1 MHTLEASK
9 LSCEEIVEVRESL
22 SNLEGNRTAAVL
34 LEMLSALEQGGAV
47 TVTEDDD
54 TEISPQEASKH
65 LGISRPYLYRLL
77 DTGVIPEQ
85 PRVGTHRKI
94 KMRDIRAFLTNREL
108 ASRQFAVDLAHT
120 QQANDQ
126 LIREAA
132 HISDETAAK
141 FGF

>member
-9 LSCEEIVEVRESL
+9 LSSQEIAKVRETL
-22 SNLEGNRTAAVL
+22 SHLEENRTATAL
-34 LEMLSALEQGGAV
+34 LEMLNALERGGMV
-47 TVTEDDD
+47 TVTEDGDA
-54 TEISPQEASKH
+54 EISPQEASKL

-94 KMRDIRAFLTNREL
+94 KMRDIRAFRTNREL

-126 LIREAA
+126 LVREAA
-132 HISDETAAK
+132 KVSDETAAK

>member
-9 LSCEEIVEVRESL
+9 LSTQELAEVRESL
-22 SNLEGNRTAAVL
+22 SHLEGNRTATVL
-34 LEMLSALEQGGAV
+34 LEMLSALERGGVV
-47 TVTEDDD
+47 TVTEDGDA
-54 TEISPQEASKH
+54 EVSPQEASKL

-94 KMRDIRAFLTNREL
+94 KMRDIRAFRTNREL
-108 ASRQFAVDLAHT
+108 ASRQFAIDLAHT

-126 LIREAA
+126 LVRDAA
-132 HISDETAAK
+132 KVSDETAAK